1 MPRRPTEK
9 LLQTVFCFTALG
21 ALCLFALAGS
31 AAAQAGAAPAEGAA
45 TPAAA
50 APPAPVAATEYDAL
64 VLRALAAYDAG
75 RWDEARDLFER
86 AHAIDPTARTLRTIG
101 MSAFNQADYV
111 GALQHLEAALVDPRR
126 PLTDEQRA
134 HVLGLIDRASRQ
146 VGRYRVRLSP
156 SSASLLVDGAA
167 PALLSEDEFVL
178 VPGRHVLRATALGHR
193 PLERTLEVH
202 GQEREKLEL
211 ALEPEGSPSATQSS
225 SSTGAAGSDA
235 AALTADTHDGSSRT
249 TLAIVSFSIGGAA
262 LLASGITL
270 ALALSD
276 KAELDDGCPDRI
288 CPPKLEDTR
297 SRYQTLRIVSPVALG
312 VGVIG
317 AAIGTVLLLSG
328 GEDAGSKQ
336 AWLVPDGLGVRG
348 TL

>member
-1 MPRRPTEK
+1 MPRRPTKK

-21 ALCLFALAGS
+21 ALCLIALTGS

-193 PLERTLEVH
+193 PLERKLEVH

-211 ALEPEGSPSATQSS
+211 ALEPEGSATQPSSATGQASS
-225 SSTGAAGSDA
+225 AALAAG
-235 AALTADTHDGSSRT
+235 THDDSSRT

-276 KAELDDGCPDRI
+276 KAELDDGCPDRV
-288 CPPKLEDTR
+288 CPPRLEDTR

-317 AAIGTVLLLSG
+317 AAIGAVLLLSG
-328 GEDAGSKQ
+328 GEDAEDEQ

>member
-1 MPRRPTEK
+1 
-9 LLQTVFCFTALG
+9 VFCFTALA
-21 ALCLFALAGS
+21 ALCLFVLVRS
-31 AAAQAGAAPAEGAA
+31 AAAQAGAAHAEGAA

-50 APPAPVAATEYDAL
+50 APPAPPGPVAATEYDAL
-64 VLRALAAYDAG
+64 VLRALSAYDAG

-134 HVLGLIDRASRQ
+134 HALGLIDRASRQ
-146 VGRYRVRLSP
+146 VGRYRIRLVP

-211 ALEPEGSPSATQSS
+211 ALEPEGSSSGTSSAT
-225 SSTGAAGSDA
+225 GPA
-235 AALTADTHDGSSRT
+235 TADTAALAADASDDSNRT

-270 ALALSD
+270 GLALSD
-276 KAELDDGCPDRI
+276 KGELDDGCPGRV
-288 CPPKLEDTR
+288 CPPELEDTR

-317 AAIGTVLLLSG
+317 AAIGTLLLLSG
-328 GEDAGSKQ
+328 GEDRASEQ